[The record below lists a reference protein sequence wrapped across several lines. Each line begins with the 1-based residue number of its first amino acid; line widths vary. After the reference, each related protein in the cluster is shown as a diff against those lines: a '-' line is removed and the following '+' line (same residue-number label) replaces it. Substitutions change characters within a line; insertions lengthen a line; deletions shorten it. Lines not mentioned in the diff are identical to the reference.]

1 MQVQIVYTVFVFTDH
16 FFYLPYYFA
25 IAFSLQKN
33 KEITLELYFF
43 IFSFFFICIS
53 HSFSPSTRRTLSSD
67 LNAFILFYFF
77 IDTVNYLLRV
87 FFLTPVPE

>member
-1 MQVQIVYTVFVFTDH
+1 MQVQIVYTVFLFTDQ

-43 IFSFFFICIS
+43 IFSFVFICIS
-53 HSFSPSTRRTLSSD
+53 HSFLPSTRRTHSSD
-67 LNAFILFYFF
+67 LNAFVCLF
-77 IDTVNYLLRV
+77 
-87 FFLTPVPE
+87 